1 MARYW
6 YSYQGGS
13 GTSPTLN
20 EANYVKTLSTPSI
33 LCEGAGNVC
42 AVYAY
47 STNTTAPAPFSPN
60 LQRYIAQA
68 AAFPQPTDIGA
79 QIFVY
84 VKN

>member
-13 GTSPTLN
+13 GTHPTLD
-20 EANYVKTLSTPSI
+20 ETNYLKTLSTPSI
-33 LCEGAGNVC
+33 LCQGAGNIC

-47 STNTTAPAPFSPN
+47 STNTTAPAPFSIN
-60 LQRYIAQA
+60 IQRYIVNAGI
-68 AAFPQPTDIGA
+68 FSMPSDPGSM
-79 QIFVY
+79 IFVY